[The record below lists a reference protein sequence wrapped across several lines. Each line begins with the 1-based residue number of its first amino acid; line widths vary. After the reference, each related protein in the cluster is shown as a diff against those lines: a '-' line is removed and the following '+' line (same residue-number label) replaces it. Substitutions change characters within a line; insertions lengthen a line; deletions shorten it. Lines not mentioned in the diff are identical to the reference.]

1 VVGANRGQGI
11 AVLSALGFGILT
23 ASILALAAVGFTV
36 QFSVTNILNLAYG
49 DVMTGA
55 AFIAYVAASGGLGGW
70 WGLAVGGLF
79 GAVFSLAL
87 NRLVYTPFIR
97 RGASLFT
104 MIIVTIAVSLIL
116 QNLIQAIW
124 GPGFFSLHIPAG
136 PSMHALG
143 TVLTE
148 SQLAVVALAVASM
161 IALHVML
168 RFTRLGKA
176 MRATAADPELARNCG
191 IQTRRVTDIAW
202 LISGLFCGLA
212 GVTLVVDFGSFQS
225 TTGGAFLVPI
235 VAAAVLGGVGHPYG
249 AMLGALVIGIVS
261 ELSATVIDPAY
272 KDVTAF
278 VVLIAVLLIRPQG
291 IISEIATTKAV
302 AA

>member
-1 VVGANRGQGI
+1 VVGANRGQAI
-11 AVLSALGFGILT
+11 AVLTALGFGILT

-148 SQLAVVALAVASM
+148 SQLAVVALVVASM

-191 IQTRRVTDIAW
+191 IQTRRVTDFAW

>member
-1 VVGANRGQGI
+1 VAE
-11 AVLSALGFGILT
+11 LTALGFGILT

-55 AFIAYVAASGGLGGW
+55 AFVAYVASSRGLGGW
-70 WGLAVGGLF
+70 WGLVFGGLF

-87 NRLVYTPFIR
+87 NRLIYTPFIR
-97 RGASLFT
+97 RGAGLFT

-116 QNLIQAIW
+116 QNLMQAIW

-136 PSMHALG
+136 ASVHALG
-143 TVLTE
+143 MALTE
-148 SQLAVVALAVASM
+148 SQLVVVAIAIVAM
-161 IALHVML
+161 IALHSML
-168 RFTRLGKA
+168 SFTRLGKA
-176 MRATAADPELARNCG
+176 MRATASDPELARNCG
-191 IQTRRVTDIAW
+191 IRTGRVTDIAW

-212 GVTLVVDFGSFQS
+212 GVALVVDFGSFQS

-235 VAAAVLGGVGHPYG
+235 VAAAVLGGVGQPYG
-249 AMLGALVIGIVS
+249 AILGALVVGIVS

-278 VVLIAVLLIRPQG
+278 LVLIVVLLIRPQG
-291 IISEIATTKAV
+291 IISEVATSKAV